1 MENKRQHIL
10 KWKSKLS
17 TPFIIVTV
25 AGMLLFTLMFSFLV
39 ANMMSDQLI
48 SSQGAKSLWRM
59 SFLIF
64 LGIQLLANITLLII
78 MFTVLHRTI
87 GAFPRIEN
95 NLEKVLAGDYA
106 IRIGL
111 RKKDNEHVTGLV
123 TKLNKVLELLE
134 SKAKQK

>member
-1 MENKRQHIL
+1 MDNKRQHIL

-17 TPFIIVTV
+17 TPFIIVVV

-48 SSQGAKSLWRM
+48 SSQGAKSLWRI
-59 SFLIF
+59 SFLVF
-64 LGIQLLANITLLII
+64 LAIQLLANITLLII

-134 SKAKQK
+134 SKTKQR

>member
-64 LGIQLLANITLLII
+64 LAIQLLANITLLII

-111 RKKDNEHVTGLV
+111 RKKDNEHVSGLV

>member
-17 TPFIIVTV
+17 TPFIIVTI

-39 ANMMSDQLI
+39 STMMSDQII
-48 SSQGAKSLWRM
+48 SAQGAKSLWRI
-59 SFLIF
+59 SFLAF
-64 LGIQLLANITLLII
+64 LAIQLLANVTLLII
-78 MFTVLHRTI
+78 MFIVLHKTI

-95 NLEKVLAGDYA
+95 NLEKILAGDYA
-106 IRIGL
+106 VRIGL

>member
-1 MENKRQHIL
+1 MDNKRQHIL

-48 SSQGAKSLWRM
+48 SSQGAKSLWRI

-64 LGIQLLANITLLII
+64 LAIQLLANITLLII
-78 MFTVLHRTI
+78 MFTVLHKTI

-134 SKAKQK
+134 SKAKQR

>member
-1 MENKRQHIL
+1 MDNKRQHIL

-39 ANMMSDQLI
+39 SNMMSDQLI
-48 SSQGAKSLWRM
+48 SSQGAKSLWRI

-64 LGIQLLANITLLII
+64 LAIQLLANITLLIV

-87 GAFPRIEN
+87 GAFPRIEQ

-134 SKAKQK
+134 SKAKQR

>member
-95 NLEKVLAGDYA
+95 NLEKVLAGDHA

>member
-1 MENKRQHIL
+1 MDNKRQHIL

-64 LGIQLLANITLLII
+64 LAIQLLANITLLII
-78 MFTVLHRTI
+78 MFTVLHKTI

-134 SKAKQK
+134 SKAKQR

>member
-1 MENKRQHIL
+1 MDNKRQHIL

-48 SSQGAKSLWRM
+48 STQGAKSLWRI

-64 LGIQLLANITLLII
+64 LAIQLLANITLLII
-78 MFTVLHRTI
+78 MFMVLHRTI

-134 SKAKQK
+134 SKAKQR

>member
-10 KWKSKLS
+10 KWKTKLS

-48 SSQGAKSLWRM
+48 STQGAKSLWRI

-64 LGIQLLANITLLII
+64 LAIQLLANITLLII
-78 MFTVLHRTI
+78 MFMVLHRTI

-134 SKAKQK
+134 SKAKQR